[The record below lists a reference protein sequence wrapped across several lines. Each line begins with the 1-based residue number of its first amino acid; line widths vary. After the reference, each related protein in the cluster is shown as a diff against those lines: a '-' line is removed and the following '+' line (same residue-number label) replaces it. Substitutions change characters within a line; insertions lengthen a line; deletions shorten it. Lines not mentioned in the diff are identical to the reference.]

1 MRERPDDRNALR
13 CRLKGKAFDLSA
25 PIGALHPIAGT
36 GALAAGEI
44 RLDVNGKTRQLSDLT
59 KLIWSVAETIE
70 HLSGLF
76 ALQPGD
82 LIFSGTPEGVAA
94 VVRGDVM
101 EGSVA
106 GVGTLRVE
114 II

>member
-1 MRERPDDRNALR
+1 M
-13 CRLKGKAFDLSA
+13 
-25 PIGALHPIAGT
+25 
-36 GALAAGEI
+36 GEI
-44 RLDVNGKTRQLSDLT
+44 RLDVNGKTRQVSDLT

-94 VVRGDVM
+94 VGRGDVM

-114 II
+114 VV